1 MGHLALEVR
10 WQVDDGDSAEGA
22 LLRADTASYAKGLGN
37 EGKSGVGSH
46 FDAWSRVTG
55 Q

>member
-1 MGHLALEVR
+1 MRHLALEIC
-10 WQVDDGDSAEGA
+10 WQIDNGDGAEGA
-22 LLRADTASYAKGLGN
+22 LLRADTTSYAEGLGN

-46 FDAWSRVTG
+46 FDAWSRMTG